1 MFVYVE
7 DVSCCSAV
15 CLCCAADKRAY
26 MICNQFIEP
35 AVSGGGGK
43 GRRRSGSPRFRRQ
56 RRCQYWSTVTLTGH
70 ECSPCGGG
78 EAPFQVLSALFRS
91 SLESV
96 ERKEEKLEGR
106 SAGEKA
112 KGWCAERK
120 PRCAT
125 ADQPVFLFA
134 FPPQVYAKVTQHTLS
149 SSLHSLSAPAAP
161 DLMPPPRLAP
171 PLLI

>member
-15 CLCCAADKRAY
+15 CLCYAADKRAY

-35 AVSGGGGK
+35 AVSGGAAK
-43 GRRRSGSPRFRRQ
+43 GRR

-112 KGWCAERK
+112 KGWCAERGLGVQQQINLFSFLLF
-120 PRCAT
+120 PRRYT
-125 ADQPVFLFA
+125 RRSRS
-134 FPPQVYAKVTQHTLS
+134 TR
-149 SSLHSLSAPAAP
+149 SAPRSTAYQC
-161 DLMPPPRLAP
+161 
-171 PLLI
+171 LLLLT